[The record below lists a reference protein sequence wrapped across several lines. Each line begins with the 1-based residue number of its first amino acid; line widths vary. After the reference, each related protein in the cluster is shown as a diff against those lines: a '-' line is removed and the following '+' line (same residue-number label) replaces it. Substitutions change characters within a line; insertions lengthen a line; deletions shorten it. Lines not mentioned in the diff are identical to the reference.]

1 MTRWD
6 FSQQCKVG
14 LTFEKLVDVIYYIK
28 WGNSNDHFIRSEVGG
43 KTSDKIQHVYKK
55 NC

>member
-1 MTRWD
+1 MRFFPTMQGW
-6 FSQQCKVG
+6 FNIW
-14 LTFEKLVDVIYYIK
+14 KLVDVIYYIK